1 MKYNTAK
8 QVELDALQF
17 RASDHRY
24 TLHGVVVPSVT
35 QALDSLNPNAWW
47 PSDKLEEARLR
58 GTLVHKL
65 TEIADQGGD
74 WYEDAIETQLVD
86 YIHAWETFKHDFK
99 VTILESEQRVYH
111 TKHRYSGTFDRIL
124 AVPLTSSPYVV
135 DIKTGE
141 EHSQYAIQLAAYSKA
156 ASEMQ
161 QSRYNL
167 EHRAVVQLNSDA
179 TYKFIEYPAKE
190 LNQDFEVFLAA
201 LTIHNWRAA
210 RHG

>member
-1 MKYNTAK
+1 MKYAIAK
-8 QVELDALQF
+8 QAELDALQF
-17 RASDHRY
+17 RASDHKY
-24 TLHGVVVPSVT
+24 TLRGVVVPSVT
-35 QALDSLNPNAWW
+35 QALDSLNPNGWW

-74 WYEDAIETQLVD
+74 WYEDAVETQLVD
-86 YIHAWETFKHDFK
+86 YIHAWEAFKQDFK

-111 TKHRYSGTFDRIL
+111 TKYRYSGTFDRIL
-124 AVPLTSSPYVV
+124 KISLTSSPYVV

-141 EHSQYAIQLAAYSKA
+141 EHSQYAIQLAAYVKA
-156 ASEMQ
+156 ATEMQ
-161 QSRYNL
+161 QSRYHL
-167 EHRAVVQLNSDA
+167 EHRAVVQLNNDA
-179 TYKFIEYPAKE
+179 TYKFIEYPTKD

-201 LTIHNWRAA
+201 LTIHNWRA